1 MGLKLCLLKSGES
14 VIANVEEM
22 HSSNDI
28 LIGYFF
34 DRPFVTKIGRKVD
47 SADGDDG
54 YRIGISP
61 WIPLT
66 RDRIITVPLDWVITM
81 VDPVET
87 LVEIYS
93 KGVWGKTD
101 DDKNN
106 SSSEQSDTDISD

>member
-34 DRPFVTKIGRKVD
+34 DRPFVTKIARNVD
-47 SADGDDG
+47 CIEGDG
-54 YRIGISP
+54 YKIGISP

-66 RDRIITVPLDWVITM
+66 RDRVITVPLDWVITM
-81 VDPVET
+81 VEPLET
-87 LVEIYS
+87 LVQIYS

-101 DDKNN
+101 DKSN
-106 SSSEQSDTDISD
+106 SSSEQPDVDFSD